1 MKSYVQILRDEVPG
15 FAAFLDHQPGN
26 VSRDDGGAS
35 YRIDLEVLGT
45 PYRIDAETGL
55 PASLCALNVLVNS
68 LCHAAGAQRAFLDI
82 RRIAAT
88 DYTTNRTLY
97 VPVVLPPHVV
107 GPEHVGFA
115 ALAHACAVVRRVAGQ
130 AFPSIRENL
139 SCEVRRF
146 WRRENKPLRD
156 QREPLLKRLKKLSL
170 DPASFRYSRAVGVEI
185 EGFCS
190 LDRDQM
196 EDALPFW
203 ARAVSDGSIRPASGT
218 HPHEVRALLPRDAME
233 PRLFALCRKL
243 GAVNF
248 RVNASCGL
256 HVHFDMRGRSAEE
269 VKTKARIAE
278 AWLHAL
284 QELLP
289 ASRRG
294 NEYCKWGISTAD
306 RYRAVNLR
314 AFQSH
319 NTLEIRCHS
328 GTVDYSK
335 ILAWIRLCELVL
347 ALRRRP
353 KSGSCVGVLEQLPLA
368 EHDRSYWL
376 ARHRA
381 LNPQQYP
388 SNGSAE
394 TETA

>member
-1 MKSYVQILRDEVPG
+1 MKSYVQILRDECPG
-15 FAAFLDHQPGN
+15 FAAFLAHEPESATYD
-26 VSRDDGGAS
+26 VT
-35 YRIDLEVLGT
+35 GT
-45 PYRIDAETGL
+45 PYRIDRETGL
-55 PASLCALNVLVNS
+55 PSSTGSLNVLVDY
-68 LCHAAGAQRAFLDI
+68 LCAAAGATRAYLDL
-82 RRIAAT
+82 RRVGAT
-88 DYTTNRTLY
+88 DYDRGRTVF
-97 VPVVLPPHVV
+97 VPLLLSPCQP
-107 GPEHVGFA
+107 GPEMAGFA
-115 ALAHACAVVRRVAGQ
+115 KLRETCAALRRVAAQ
-130 AFPSIRENL
+130 AFP
-139 SCEVRRF
+139 
-146 WRRENKPLRD
+146 PLRD
-156 QREPLLKRLKKLSL
+156 ALADSVQKFERRPRNRAPELAVPLLQRLKRLSL
-170 DPASFRYSRAVGVEI
+170 DPASFHYSRAVGVEI

-203 ARAVSDGSIRPASGT
+203 SRAVSDGSIRPVPGT

-243 GAVNF
+243 SALNF

-256 HVHFDMRGRSAEE
+256 HIHFDMRGRSSDE
-269 VKTKARIAE
+269 VKARARIAE
-278 AWLHAL
+278 SWLHAL

-294 NEYCKWGISTAD
+294 NEYCKWGISTTD

-328 GTVDYSK
+328 GTVDYTK

-368 EHDRSYWL
+368 EHDRTYWL

-381 LNPQQYP
+381 LNPNQYP
-388 SNGSAE
+388 ANGSAE

>member
-1 MKSYVQILRDEVPG
+1 MQYYVRKNFRLPR
-15 FAAFLDHQPGN
+15 
-26 VSRDDGGAS
+26 
-35 YRIDLEVLGT
+35 T
-45 PYRIDAETGL
+45 PAQ
-55 PASLCALNVLVNS
+55 SLSLV
-68 LCHAAGAQRAFLDI
+68 Q
-82 RRIAAT
+82 
-88 DYTTNRTLY
+88 
-97 VPVVLPPHVV
+97 
-107 GPEHVGFA
+107 
-115 ALAHACAVVRRVAGQ
+115 
-130 AFPSIRENL
+130 
-139 SCEVRRF
+139 
-146 WRRENKPLRD
+146 
-156 QREPLLKRLKKLSL
+156 RLKKLSL

-190 LDRDQM
+190 LTREQM
-196 EDALPFW
+196 EEALPFW
-203 ARAVSDGSIRPASGT
+203 SRAVSDSSIRPVSGT
-218 HPHEVRALLPRDAME
+218 QPHEVRALLPRDAME
-233 PRLFALCRKL
+233 PRLFSLCRKL
-243 GAVNF
+243 SDVNF

-256 HVHFDMRGRSAEE
+256 HVHFDMRGRSGDE
-269 VKTKARIAE
+269 VKAKARIAE

-294 NEYCKWGISTAD
+294 NDFCKWGISTTD

-314 AFQSH
+314 AYQSH

-328 GTVDYSK
+328 GTIDYTK

-368 EHDRSYWL
+368 EHDRAYWL

-381 LNPQQYP
+381 LNPNQYP
-388 SNGSAE
+388 ANGSAE

>member
-1 MKSYVQILRDEVPG
+1 MKRYIETLRSECPG
-15 FAAFLDHQPGN
+15 FAAFLDY
-26 VSRDDGGAS
+26 VSD
-35 YRIDLEVLGT
+35 T
-45 PYRIDAETGL
+45 PENFRLDTQTGL
-55 PASLCALNVLVNS
+55 PATYHAYAVLLNSLCAATGS
-68 LCHAAGAQRAFLDI
+68 DRGFLDI
-82 RRIAAT
+82 RRIGANDHDT
-88 DYTTNRTLY
+88 GRNVY
-97 VPVVLPPHVV
+97 VPLLVMPGYV
-107 GPEHVGFA
+107 GPEHKGFRQLMSAVRMLQRVG
-115 ALAHACAVVRRVAGQ
+115 CA
-130 AFPSIRENL
+130 AFPMLRA
-139 SCEVRRF
+139 EVQHYVKRNCRPTKSPV
-146 WRRENKPLRD
+146 EKLTLL
-156 QREPLLKRLKKLSL
+156 QRLKRLAL

-185 EGFCS
+185 EGFNT
-190 LDRDQM
+190 LDREQM

-203 ARAVSDGSIRPASGT
+203 ARAVSDGSIRPVSGT

-233 PRLFALCRKL
+233 PRLFSLCRKL
-243 GAVNF
+243 SAVNF

-256 HVHFDMRGRSAEE
+256 HVHFDMRGRSGEE
-269 VKTKARIAE
+269 VKAKARIAE
-278 AWLHAL
+278 SWLHAL

-294 NEYCKWGISTAD
+294 NEYCKWGISTTD

-328 GTVDYSK
+328 GTIDYTK